1 MSKHD
6 NKISGHKGED
16 LAEKYLIKNGY
27 RILARNFSTD
37 LGELDLIVTDNNY
50 LVFVEVKAR
59 MSDKYGAP
67 SEAVDYN
74 KQRKIS
80 MVASQYIKRSMLYG
94 APTRFDVIEVRL
106 DTGEVNHIVNAFD
119 SYLRY

>member
-1 MSKHD
+1 MSKHE
-6 NKISGHKGED
+6 NKNTGHRGENF
-16 LAEKYLIKNGY
+16 AEKYLVKNGY

-37 LGELDLIVTDNNY
+37 LGELDLVVTDNSY
-50 LVFVEVKAR
+50 LIFVEVKAR
-59 MSDKYGAP
+59 MSDKYGMP

-74 KQRKIS
+74 KQRKIC

-106 DTGEVNHIVNAFD
+106 DTGEINHIVNAFD

>member
-1 MSKHD
+1 MSKHE
-6 NKISGHKGED
+6 NKNTGHRGEN
-16 LAEKYLIKNGY
+16 LAEKYLVKNGY

-37 LGELDLIVTDNNY
+37 LGELDLVVTDNSY
-50 LVFVEVKAR
+50 LIFVEVKAR
-59 MSDKYGAP
+59 MSDKYGMP

-74 KQRKIS
+74 KQRKIC
-80 MVASQYIKRSMLYG
+80 MVASQYIKRNMLYG

-106 DTGEVNHIVNAFD
+106 DTGEINHIVNAFD